1 MGQSNDNEKPEIIL
15 DKLKSLTI
23 KDENNISLNK
33 SFHTIKN
40 IITDYKFYKDI
51 LKKNDDNEKKGISY
65 NGKQKYSSTHEFT
78 KYEILNIEGAYD
90 KIVIQDIN
98 HTIERIKKWIKMVQY
113 PYLKNNNNSNSN
125 NKDFLEETFQS
136 IENDL
141 TIIENKAKAQNND
154 NIKNN
159 KKLILNKYTD
169 KKIENGITEFSKN
182 QKNKFIERLKKG
194 PPDCFRWRSWCIIN
208 NLPLDRQNITYEN
221 YTNMALEKENKDRII
236 RDIEKNFSDKKNKKK
251 ELRKKETSLYKIL
264 KAFWNLDKEIG
275 YCQGMNLLVG
285 FFLIMSDFNERDTF
299 FLLISNFS
307 NTFKLRQKYD
317 YSFRGLFS
325 EEFPLL
331 SFLNYIFESLL
342 EEYAKDLKNHLENM
356 GISVDLWMS
365 KWFQTVFTII
375 LPISWCKRLW
385 DNIFAENKFFYGKIW
400 PSIYPYD

>member
-23 KDENNISLNK
+23 KDENNISLDK

-65 NGKQKYSSTHEFT
+65 NGKKKYSSTHEFS

-113 PYLKNNNNSNSN
+113 PYLKNHNNN
-125 NKDFLEETFQS
+125 NKDIFEETFQS

-141 TIIENKAKAQNND
+141 SIIENKDKNND
-154 NIKNN
+154 NSKNN
-159 KKLILNKYTD
+159 KKMILNKYID

-182 QKNKFIERLKKG
+182 QKNKFVERLKKG

-221 YTNMALEKENKDRII
+221 YTNMVLEKENKDRII
-236 RDIEKNFSDKKNKKK
+236 RDIERTFSEKNIEKK
-251 ELRKKETSLYKIL
+251 ELRKMEASLYKVL

-275 YCQGMNLLVG
+275 Y
-285 FFLIMSDFNERDTF
+285 
-299 FLLISNFS
+299 
-307 NTFKLRQKYD
+307 
-317 YSFRGLFS
+317 
-325 EEFPLL
+325 
-331 SFLNYIFESLL
+331 
-342 EEYAKDLKNHLENM
+342 
-356 GISVDLWMS
+356 
-365 KWFQTVFTII
+365 
-375 LPISWCKRLW
+375 
-385 DNIFAENKFFYGKIW
+385 
-400 PSIYPYD
+400 